1 MALCTEVGFGPR
13 HIVLDRDPAP
23 SPKKGT
29 EPPPIFGAFYCGKTA
44 GCIKMPLGKELGLSP
59 GDFVLDGDPVPL
71 PKKGRRP
78 QCLAH
83 IYCDQT
89 GARINMPLRTE
100 VRLGVGLRDIERMFA

>member
-1 MALCTEVGFGPR
+1 
-13 HIVLDRDPAP
+13 
-23 SPKKGT
+23 
-29 EPPPIFGAFYCGKTA
+29 
-44 GCIKMPLGKELGLSP
+44 MPQGKELGLSP